1 MSFFR
6 DWENSVHYRLPQE
19 WNRANFSYISRNFA
33 MTYAF
38 FEGGST
44 DNDLHQSTKL
54 LALWHCC
61 WGSEVDKTPSS
72 SSSSPSKFAI
82 CYSHFRC
89 RFTTLGYPLSAPY
102 LPQHF
107 TPSTLFWAKW
117 PSFGLILSL
126 LRACACLWLFGKAFS
141 ISYKTIHAEP
151 ASKWEIGFSIYIFA
165 ICFLHVVSSLKSE
178 NLEDHPTASIL
189 NFLFRVCILR
199 MQVQQI
205 GGHRFLLRA
214 TLWFNRF
221 W

>member
-19 WNRANFSYISRNFA
+19 WNRANFSNISRNFA

-54 LALWHCC
+54 LALSHYC

-107 TPSTLFWAKW
+107 TPSTIFWAKW

-141 ISYKTIHAEP
+141 ISYKTTVFMLSLQVNGKLGSQFIYLQFAFFMWLVHWRVKTWKTTPRP
-151 ASKWEIGFSIYIFA
+151 ASSTFCSGCASFACRFS
-165 ICFLHVVSSLKSE
+165 
-178 NLEDHPTASIL
+178 
-189 NFLFRVCILR
+189 R
-199 MQVQQI
+199 
-205 GGHRFLLRA
+205 
-214 TLWFNRF
+214 
-221 W
+221 